1 MINLIKYD
9 FILRLMLSIFKFI
22 NYCIKE
28 FYLAELVLLNEFELD
43 LDLWMLMNYDIF
55 YFILQNW

>member
-1 MINLIKYD
+1 MNLTEYD

-28 FYLAELVLLNEFELD
+28 FYLAKSVLLNEFILYLD
-43 LDLWMLMNYDIF
+43 L
-55 YFILQNW
+55 